1 MAKQSLALRL
11 SLKMQK
17 IADLTKACEKSRDKL
32 RTAVEDAK
40 ALLTSWDEDT
50 EEMKEAL
57 KIMEG
62 ALDTMS
68 QYV

>member
-1 MAKQSLALRL
+1 MAKQSLALQL

-17 IADLTKACEKSRDKL
+17 IADLTKHCEKARDKL
-32 RTAVEDAK
+32 RTAVKDAE
-40 ALLTSWDEDT
+40 ALLTSWDEGT
-50 EEMKEAL
+50 EEMTAAVDT
-57 KIMEG
+57 MQR